1 MGLDSERNGN
11 LTRALLCGIGLLWLV
26 GLGVGLRTMLN
37 YEDGPATSGSP
48 PGIWPSESRIQR
60 ALGLPAIVVMAHP
73 RCPCTRATIG
83 ELALLMARLQ
93 KRATAT
99 VVFVL
104 PSGVPEKWE
113 ETDLWHDAQQ
123 IPGVRVMNDPEGKE
137 AALFGAQASGQT
149 VLYDAEGKLQFS
161 GGITSSRGHSGDNA
175 GRSAIVE
182 LVTSGRAEQK
192 QTPVYGCYLH
202 GPEIRAEKGD
212 EPWTSQPSSKRK

>member
-11 LTRALLCGIGLLWLV
+11 FTRVLLCGIGVLWLV
-26 GLGVGLRTMLN
+26 GIGVGLRTMLN
-37 YEDGPATSGSP
+37 YEDGPAPSGLAP
-48 PGIWPSESRIQR
+48 RVWPSESRIQR
-60 ALGLPAIVVMAHP
+60 APGLPAIVVMAHP
-73 RCPCTRATIG
+73 HCPCTRATIG

-123 IPGVRVMNDPEGKE
+123 IPGVRVMNDSGGKE

-149 VLYDAEGKLQFS
+149 LLYDADGKLQFS
-161 GGITSSRGHSGDNA
+161 GGITASRGHSGDNA
-175 GRSAIVE
+175 GRSAIVG
-182 LVTSGRAEQK
+182 LVTTGRAEQR

-202 GPEIRAEKGD
+202 GPETRAENGG
-212 EPWTSQPSSKRK
+212 EPWKRQLAEK